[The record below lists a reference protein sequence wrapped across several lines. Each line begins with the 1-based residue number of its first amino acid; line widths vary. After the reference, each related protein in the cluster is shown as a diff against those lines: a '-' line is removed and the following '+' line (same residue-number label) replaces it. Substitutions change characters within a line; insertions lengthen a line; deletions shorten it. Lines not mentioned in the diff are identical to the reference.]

1 MGMGTFE
8 IGTSIIVIMG
18 IALRLDLAA
27 RTAASR
33 YDRLLRSVQG
43 LIEKRAQRPSSSSG
57 RGTPTVTILPLM
69 MRNSHS
75 LDTLLPVRVLVLMWP
90 VLMIVRLSGIRLHVA
105 GKYTQPNR
113 ETAAEHR

>member
-1 MGMGTFE
+1 MGTFE
-8 IGTSIIVIMG
+8 IGTSTIVLMG

-27 RTAASR
+27 WIAASR

-43 LIEKRAQRPSSSSG
+43 LMANRALSPSNSIG

-90 VLMIVRLSGIRLHVA
+90 FMIVRLSGIRLHVA

-113 ETAAEHR
+113 ETAAELR